1 MDPSLCR
8 TARLAMPAG
17 PRHIQVG
24 MASWAGWCLW
34 WCVENDEEM
43 HVAAWAIVSLRL
55 GGCEEAVDWEVAC

>member
-1 MDPSLCR
+1 
-8 TARLAMPAG
+8 MPAG

-55 GGCEEAVDWEVAC
+55 VGCEEAVDWVVAC